1 MGSDLSGRFTKD
13 EVGMVIIYERNVLND
28 TREVMV
34 MRMTSMTG
42 MAMENKDIDGLR
54 DISKVEMKIT
64 SVKIKRRRGLE
75 EGAGGVTGE
84 RLAWRLFEL
93 HLF

>member
-1 MGSDLSGRFTKD
+1 
-13 EVGMVIIYERNVLND
+13 MVIIYERNVLND

-64 SVKIKRRRGLE
+64 SVKINRRRGK
-75 EGAGGVTGE
+75 E
-84 RLAWRLFEL
+84 REDSVRTLQ
-93 HLF
+93 HLLG

>member
-64 SVKIKRRRGLE
+64 SVKINRRRGK
-75 EGAGGVTGE
+75 E
-84 RLAWRLFEL
+84 REDSVRTLQ
-93 HLF
+93 HLPG